1 MEINDDKKSVNP
13 VETSTL
19 PVPQPINNQR
29 RNFLI
34 ILSVLFLLIVVGIGA
49 YYLGTQDNRQITSI
63 QNTPIPTNAVSNTPT
78 QAQEAELKTFT
89 STPLRFTVKYPS
101 EWITIEQTDEVYF
114 SPKRDTANKD
124 GGLVMVRVENVKE
137 DMTLDSYIDNNICHA
152 GTDCNLAKD
161 AESITVSGI
170 PGKKFLSPGPV
181 PSNTVVVM
189 EGNKVY
195 ILRLALDKSFE
206 EMYTTSEKEK
216 IFNRMVSSFIT
227 TN

>member
-1 MEINDDKKSVNP
+1 MEINNDNKSVNP

-19 PVPQPINNQR
+19 PVPQPRNNQR

-34 ILSVLFLLIVVGIGA
+34 ILSVLFLLIVVGVGA
-49 YYLGTQDNRQITSI
+49 YYLGTQNNRQITST
-63 QNTPIPTNAVSNTPT
+63 QNAPIPTNAVSSTPT

-89 STPLRFTVKYPS
+89 STPLRFTIKYPS
-101 EWITIEQTDEVYF
+101 EWITIEQTDAVYF
-114 SPKRDTANKD
+114 SPKGDNANMD
-124 GGLVMVRVENVKE
+124 WGLVMVSVENVKE
-137 DMTLDSYIDNNICHA
+137 DMTLDNYIDNNVCDT

-181 PSNTVVVM
+181 PSDTVVVM
-189 EGNKVY
+189 KGDKMY

-206 EMYTTSEKEK
+206 EIYTTSEKEK